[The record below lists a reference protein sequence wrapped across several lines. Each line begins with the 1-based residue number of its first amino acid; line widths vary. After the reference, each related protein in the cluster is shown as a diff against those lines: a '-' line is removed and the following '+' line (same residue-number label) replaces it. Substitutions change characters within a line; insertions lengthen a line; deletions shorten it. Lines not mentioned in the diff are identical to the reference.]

1 MNRIG
6 CDHIL
11 IQHWVRPA
19 IAPLMGAILSP
30 LVFSKM
36 VLAQLIVPDNT
47 LGPEQSVVAPGAT
60 ADEFFIDGG
69 AQRNTALFHSFE
81 RFGIN
86 PNQTVFFSNP
96 AIVENIFARVTGG
109 TASNINGLLGVDGPA
124 NLFFVNP
131 SGILFGPNAQLDV
144 AGAFVVTTA
153 DRFLLPNSNSF
164 NAVNPNA
171 PPLLT
176 VSVPLGVQFGATP
189 QPISVNGAT
198 LETAVGEPFALLGGQ
213 VNLNGAEI
221 LAPGGR
227 VGLSGLSQP
236 GTLLFDLEAATPD
249 TFLTV
254 PVEGRSNLTLTS
266 STIDTVEEGGGDI
279 VFEAGNISLNQTNLF
294 VGLNAD
300 VADVNAQGG
309 SVLLNGTGDIQL
321 IDSTVRSLV
330 EDLGQG
336 ETIRISGQNLTLQDN
351 SQILTSTLGDSSSG
365 DIRIDLTN
373 RLRLERGSEIVSQ
386 SSADGFMSDAGS
398 ILINAPDI
406 RLSFSSGISS
416 ESAGSGG
423 DIRITTNSLWVR
435 EESGIST
442 RKLGPNT
449 SEGDI
454 RIQANSILVDDR
466 GGPTLDRSPIGI
478 TTSVTFFPEDLG
490 LPPETLGGTGG
501 NIEIDTQNLT
511 LIGGLIA
518 PVVFGNAQGGD
529 LTIRAGDTVQL
540 IGDPAAARTDFAGVA
555 ELSTAI
561 RDSTTEGFS
570 GDIRINARHLILRD
584 GSIID
589 AGAEGLGNSGDIFI
603 NTTESVTL
611 QGTLNGQPSR
621 ILTQLQNPGMF
632 EGGNID
638 LVTGRLTIQ
647 DGGQISTSTTTNS
660 IGNGGDISVVANQS
674 ILITGSSPRVTLP
687 AADADSPFVLDSTN
701 TLFPSG
707 IFATAPGDGNAGGIE
722 IFSPNIT
729 LRNGAQLSVSSRND
743 GSAGNLFV
751 RSNRFVLD
759 DAALLAEAVEG
770 NQADIGLI
778 VRDSLQILNG
788 SRISTLAGGNA
799 DGGNIELTVG
809 QLTIRDGG
817 QITASTTADSV
828 GNGGIVRV
836 NANQGISITGSMP
849 SPTGI
854 FTSSLGEG
862 DAGDVEIVTPTL
874 MVSNGAQVSVSSS
887 AGAAGFLSIDANKVT
902 LDNSALLAEAA
913 DGNLADIRLS
923 IRDSL
928 QLLKG
933 SRISTVAGGNADG
946 GNIELTTGQLT
957 LRDGSQ
963 ILASTTADSVG
974 NGGVVQVN
982 ANQGILI
989 TGSSPVPSGIFASAL
1004 GEGDAG
1010 DVEIVTPALMVS
1022 NGAQI
1027 SVSSAMGAAGLL
1039 FIDAN
1044 TVVLD
1049 NAGLL
1054 AEAVEGNLANIEL
1067 SVRDSL
1073 QLLNGSRIS
1082 TVASGDADGG
1092 NIFIGGTDTQLLRF
1106 LTLQGGSIISAENF
1120 GGFGN
1125 GGSIDI
1131 AAQFIIAFPS
1141 ELNRIIANAFEG
1153 DGGDIDIFTNAIFGP
1168 QFLEISASSQLG
1180 VNGEINI
1187 ETIATDPASALSQ
1200 LPENVL
1206 DSSTQIA
1213 DACAVPRTGQSQFVV
1228 TGRGGLPLM
1237 PSSRPAGS
1245 YLLADL
1251 GTQALPEVTPAL
1263 QEAKQLV
1270 VTARGD
1276 YYLQGE
1282 SSRTPAKLLEEGRQ
1296 AYQQANYTDA
1306 VVHWTQAATQLSKH
1320 PDAYASVQSHLALA
1334 YHYLGD
1340 WEQARSAIES
1350 SQRALTPDL
1359 IAEQPALQAQVLNAR
1374 ASLFLARGDTRNAL
1388 EDWQAAANAYQRAG
1402 DDSGNL
1408 QMQLN
1413 QIQVLQD
1420 LGYLRQAQQ
1429 QLAQLMPILE
1439 QQPPSPVKAMAQL
1452 NLGKVSRAEGNM
1464 LRSQRQIEA
1473 ALNTAQS
1480 LNQPAL
1486 TSTILLNLGH
1496 TFRGQGNTQKALDYY
1511 QQALGIAPTPLI
1523 QFQVQV
1529 SRFDLLVAQ
1538 NDPAALQLLQELQE
1552 QTRSLPSSREGI
1564 YAQLHLIETV
1574 LSVAKKD
1581 KSSSL
1586 LDLLNRVQGQAQAL
1600 DDPNAQSYILG
1611 YQGRIYGEAQQWSQA
1626 VSLTERA
1633 LQHVHRQ
1640 QSPELLY
1647 QLAWQLGRYR
1657 RQLGNRQGAISA
1669 YLDAVAALDSLR
1681 GDLKTASD
1689 DVRFTFRDG
1698 VEPVYRELVGLL
1710 LEGDMTQAD
1719 SSRNLKRARKLI
1731 ENLQLNEI
1739 RDYFQDACVQAEPR
1753 EVDQVDPKAAVI
1765 YPIVLE
1771 DRVDVIISIGK
1782 QPLRHYSTPIE
1793 PGQVDDTVKQLLRS
1807 LTTPLGSVQKRNLT
1821 QLKQLYDWVVGPAAA
1836 DLAQQDVETLVFVAD
1851 GALRTLP
1858 LTMLYDG
1865 EQYLIE
1871 KFNVALSPGLD
1882 LLAPRPHAREKVKL
1896 LVGGVSEARS
1906 GFPALPYVAKE
1917 VEQITSQIQEHA
1929 VLFNQDLTQQN
1940 LKDYL
1945 TEVSSEVVH
1954 LATHAEF
1961 GASPEDTFI
1970 LTWEG
1975 RLSIQA
1981 MASLLRNRIR
1991 TSEVPIDLLVLSACE
2006 TATGNSRAVLGIAG
2020 MAIRSGVRS
2029 TLAGLWALDDQA
2041 AAAFMGHFYKA
2052 LAQPNTTKAAAF
2064 RQAQLALM
2072 KDPQFRAP
2080 YFWSPFVLVG
2090 NWL

>member
-6 CDHIL
+6 CDRIL
-11 IQHWVRPA
+11 IQHWLRQVTA
-19 IAPLMGAILSP
+19 ITPLMGVILSP
-30 LVFSKM
+30 LMFSKM
-36 VLAQLIVPDNT
+36 VLAQLIAPDNT
-47 LGPEQSVVAPGAT
+47 LGSEQSVVAPGAT

-81 RFGIN
+81 RFGIS

-96 AIVENIFARVTGG
+96 AAIENIFARVTGG

-144 AGAFVVTTA
+144 AGAFVATTA
-153 DRFLLPNSNSF
+153 DRFLLPNGNSF
-164 NAVNPNA
+164 SAVNPNA

-176 VSVPLGVQFGATP
+176 VSVPLGVQFGATS
-189 QPISVNGAT
+189 QPIAVNGST
-198 LETAVGEPFALLGGQ
+198 LETAVGEPLVLLGGQ
-213 VNLNGAEI
+213 VNLNDAEI

-236 GTLLFDLEAATPD
+236 GSLLFDLEAATPD
-249 TFLTV
+249 TFLTA
-254 PVEGRSNLTLTS
+254 PVGGRSNVMLNNS
-266 STIDTVEEGGGDI
+266 MIDTVEEGGGDI
-279 VFEAGNISLNQTNLF
+279 ILQAQNISLNQTNLF
-294 VGLNAD
+294 VGLNED
-300 VADVNAQGG
+300 VDDVDAQGG
-309 SVLLNGTGDIQL
+309 AILLNGTGNIQL
-321 IDSTVRSLV
+321 TESTIRSLV
-330 EDLGQG
+330 EDLGEG
-336 ETIRISGQNLTLQDN
+336 ETIRISSQNLTLQDN

-373 RLRLERGSEIVSQ
+373 RLRLERGAEILSQ

-406 RLSFSSGISS
+406 NLSFSSGISS

-423 DIRITTNSLWVR
+423 DIKITTNSLWVR
-435 EESGIST
+435 EESDIRT
-442 RKLGPNT
+442 RKFGPDT

-454 RIQANSILVDDR
+454 RIRANNILVDDR
-466 GGPTLDRSPIGI
+466 GGPTQDRPPIGI

-501 NIEIDTQNLT
+501 DIEIDTQNLT

-540 IGDPAAARTDFAGVA
+540 IGDPAAARRNFAGVA

-603 NTTESVTL
+603 NTKESVTI

-621 ILTQLQNPGMF
+621 ILTQLQNPGAF

-647 DGGQISTSTTTNS
+647 DGGQISTSTTPDS

-674 ILITGSSPRVTLP
+674 LLITGSSSRVPLP
-687 AADADSPFVLDSTN
+687 AADADSPLVLDSTN

-722 IFSPNIT
+722 VFSPNIT
-729 LRNGAQLSVSSRND
+729 LRNGAQLSVSSTND

-751 RSNRFVLD
+751 RSNTVILD
-759 DAALLAEAVEG
+759 NAALFAEAVEG
-770 NQADIGLI
+770 NQADIGLV
-778 VRDSLQILNG
+778 VRDSLQLLNG

-799 DGGNIELTVG
+799 DGGNIELMTG

-817 QITASTTADSV
+817 
-828 GNGGIVRV
+828 
-836 NANQGISITGSMP
+836 
-849 SPTGI
+849 
-854 FTSSLGEG
+854 
-862 DAGDVEIVTPTL
+862 
-874 MVSNGAQVSVSSS
+874 
-887 AGAAGFLSIDANKVT
+887 
-902 LDNSALLAEAA
+902 
-913 DGNLADIRLS
+913 
-923 IRDSL
+923 
-928 QLLKG
+928 
-933 SRISTVAGGNADG
+933 
-946 GNIELTTGQLT
+946 
-957 LRDGSQ
+957 Q

-974 NGGVVQVN
+974 NGGVVQVE
-982 ANQGILI
+982 ANQGISI
-989 TGSSPVPSGIFASAL
+989 SGSSSVPSGIFASSL

-1010 DVEIVTPALMVS
+1010 DVEIVTPSLMVS

-1027 SVSSAMGAAGLL
+1027 SVSSSMGAAGRL
-1039 FIDAN
+1039 FIEAN

-1049 NAGLL
+1049 NAELL

-1073 QLLNGSRIS
+1073 QLLNRSRIS
-1082 TVASGDADGG
+1082 TVARDEADGG

-1106 LTLQGGSIISAENF
+1106 LTLQGGSIISAENS

-1168 QFLEISASSQLG
+1168 QFLNISASSQLG
-1180 VNGEINI
+1180 VDGEENI
-1187 ETIATDPASALSQ
+1187 ETIATDPTSALTQ
-1200 LPENVL
+1200 LPGNVL
-1206 DSSTQIA
+1206 DKSNQIA
-1213 DACAVPRTGQSQFVV
+1213 DACADPRSGQSQFVV

-1245 YLLADL
+1245 YLLTDL
-1251 GTQALPEVTPAL
+1251 GTQSLPDVTPAL

-1282 SSRTPAKLLEEGRQ
+1282 LSRTLPKLLEDARQ
-1296 AYQQANYTDA
+1296 AYQQANYSDA
-1306 VVHWTQAATQLSKH
+1306 VVHWTQAAHQLSQH
-1320 PDAYASVQSHLALA
+1320 PDAYVSVQSYLALA
-1334 YHYLGD
+1334 YHHLGD
-1340 WEQARSAIES
+1340 WEEARRAMTASQA
-1350 SQRALTPDL
+1350 ALTPDL
-1359 IAEQPALQAQVLNAR
+1359 IAGQPALQAQVLSAR
-1374 ASLFLARGDTRNAL
+1374 ASLFLARGDTRSAL
-1388 EDWQAAANAYQRAG
+1388 EDWQTAANAYQQAG
-1402 DDSGNL
+1402 DDSGSL
-1408 QMQLN
+1408 QVQLN

-1429 QLAQLMPILE
+1429 QLVQLLQILE
-1439 QQPPSPVKAMAQL
+1439 QRPPSPVKAMTQL

-1473 ALNTAQS
+1473 ALKTAQS

-1511 QQALGIAPTPLI
+1511 QQAHTIAPTPLI

-1529 SRFDLLVAQ
+1529 SQFDLLVVQ
-1538 NDPAALQLLQELQE
+1538 KDPAVSQLFKELQV
-1552 QTRSLPSSREGI
+1552 QTQQLPSSKAGI
-1564 YAQLHLIETV
+1564 YTQLHLIETV
-1574 LSVAKKD
+1574 LDSGLEESKT
-1581 KSSSL
+1581 L
-1586 LDLLNRVQGQAQAL
+1586 MDLLARIQRQAQEL
-1600 DDPNAQSYILG
+1600 DDPNAQSYVLG
-1611 YQGRIYGEAQQWSQA
+1611 YQGRIYGEAKQWSQA
-1626 VSLTERA
+1626 VSMTEQA

-1640 QSPELLY
+1640 KSPEVLY

-1657 RQLGNRQGAISA
+1657 RKLGNRQGAISA
-1669 YLDAVAALDSLR
+1669 YLDAVAALDFLR
-1681 GDLKTASD
+1681 GDLRTASD

-1719 SSRNLKRARKLI
+1719 ASNNLKRARSLI
-1731 ENLQLNEI
+1731 EDLQLNEI
-1739 RDYFQDACVQAEPR
+1739 RDYFQDACVQAQPR
-1753 EVDQVDPKAAVI
+1753 DVDQVDPKAAVI
-1765 YPIVLE
+1765 YPIVLK
-1771 DRVDVIISIGK
+1771 DRVDVIVSIGK
-1782 QPLRHYSTPIE
+1782 QPLRHYSTPME
-1793 PGQVDDTVKQLLRS
+1793 PGQLDDTVQQLLRS
-1807 LTTPLGSVQKRNLT
+1807 LTTPLGSVQKKNLIK
-1821 QLKQLYDWVVGPAAA
+1821 LKQIYDWVVGPVAA
-1836 DLAQQDVETLVFVAD
+1836 DLAQQDIETLVFVAD

-1858 LTMLYDG
+1858 LTTLHDG

-1871 KFNVALSPGLD
+1871 KYNVVLSPGLD
-1882 LLAPRPHAREKVKL
+1882 LLAPSPQDREKVKL

-1917 VEQITSQIQEHA
+1917 VEQITTQIQDHD
-1929 VLFNQDLTQQN
+1929 VLFNQDLTKQN

-2029 TLAGLWALDDQA
+2029 TLAGLWSLDDQA
-2041 AAAFMGHFYKA
+2041 AAAFMGHFYEA

-2072 KDPQFRAP
+2072 KDPQFKAP

>member
-1 MNRIG
+1 M
-6 CDHIL
+6 
-11 IQHWVRPA
+11 
-19 IAPLMGAILSP
+19 ILSP

-144 AGAFVVTTA
+144 AGAFVATTA
-153 DRFLLPNSNSF
+153 DRFLLPNGNSF

-189 QPISVNGAT
+189 QPILVNGST

-213 VNLNGAEI
+213 ANLNGAEI

-254 PVEGRSNLTLTS
+254 PVGGRSNLTLTN

-300 VADVNAQGG
+300 VTDVNAQGG

-373 RLRLERGSEIVSQ
+373 HLRLERGAEIVSQ

-454 RIQANSILVDDR
+454 RIQANTILVDDR
-466 GGPTLDRSPIGI
+466 GGPTLDRPPIGI

-540 IGDPAAARTDFAGVA
+540 MGDPAAARTDFTGVA

-589 AGAEGLGNSGDIFI
+589 AGAEGFGNSGDIFI

-621 ILTQLQNPGMF
+621 ILTQLQNPGLF

-674 ILITGSSPRVTLP
+674 VLITGSSPRVTLP

-707 IFATAPGDGNAGGIE
+707 IFATAPGDGNAGGIDV
-722 IFSPNIT
+722 FSPNIT
-729 LRNGAQLSVSSRND
+729 LRNGAQLSVTSTND
-743 GSAGNLFV
+743 GSAGNIFV

-759 DAALLAEAVEG
+759 DADLLAEAVEG

-778 VRDSLQILNG
+778 VRDSLRLLN
-788 SRISTLAGGNA
+788 
-799 DGGNIELTVG
+799 
-809 QLTIRDGG
+809 
-817 QITASTTADSV
+817 
-828 GNGGIVRV
+828 
-836 NANQGISITGSMP
+836 
-849 SPTGI
+849 
-854 FTSSLGEG
+854 
-862 DAGDVEIVTPTL
+862 
-874 MVSNGAQVSVSSS
+874 
-887 AGAAGFLSIDANKVT
+887 
-902 LDNSALLAEAA
+902 
-913 DGNLADIRLS
+913 
-923 IRDSL
+923 
-928 QLLKG
+928 G

-946 GNIELTTGQLT
+946 GNIELTTGHLT
-957 LRDGSQ
+957 IRYGSQ

-989 TGSSPVPSGIFASAL
+989 TGSSPVSSGIFASAL

-1027 SVSSAMGAAGLL
+1027 SVSSAMGAAGRL
-1039 FIDAN
+1039 FIEAN

-1106 LTLQGGSIISAENF
+1106 LTLQGGSIISAENS

-1180 VNGEINI
+1180 LNGEINI

-1206 DSSTQIA
+1206 DTSTQIA

-1251 GTQALPEVTPAL
+1251 GTQALSEVTPAL

-1296 AYQQANYTDA
+1296 AYQQANYADA
-1306 VVHWTQAATQLSKH
+1306 VVHWTKAANQLSKH
-1320 PDAYASVQSHLALA
+1320 PDAYTSVQSHLALA

-1359 IAEQPALQAQVLNAR
+1359 IAEQPALQAQVLSAR
-1374 ASLFLARGDTRNAL
+1374 ASLFLARGDTRSAL

-1408 QMQLN
+1408 QVQLN

-1429 QLAQLMPILE
+1429 QLVQLMQILE
-1439 QQPPSPVKAMAQL
+1439 QQPPSPVKAMTQL

-1473 ALNTAQS
+1473 ALNTAQP

-1496 TFRGQGNTQKALDYY
+1496 TFRGQGNIQKALDYY

-1538 NDPAALQLLQELQE
+1538 NDPAASQLLRELQE
-1552 QTRSLPSSREGI
+1552 QTGSLPSSREGI

-1574 LSVAKKD
+1574 LTTTKKD
-1581 KSSSL
+1581 KSSTL
-1586 LDLLNRVQGQAQAL
+1586 LDLLNRVQRQAQGL
-1600 DDPNAQSYILG
+1600 DDLNAQSYILG

-1626 VSLTERA
+1626 VSLTEQA

-1640 QSPELLY
+1640 QSPEVLY

-1669 YLDAVAALDSLR
+1669 YLDAVAALDALR

-1719 SSRNLKRARKLI
+1719 SSSNLKRARKLI

-1771 DRVDVIISIGK
+1771 DRVDVIISIGDH
-1782 QPLRHYSTPIE
+1782 PLRHYSTPIE

-1807 LTTPLGSVQKRNLT
+1807 LTTPLGSVQKKNLT
-1821 QLKQLYDWVVGPAAA
+1821 KLKQIYDWVVEPAAA

-1871 KFNVALSPGLD
+1871 KYNVALSPGLD
-1882 LLAPRPHAREKVKL
+1882 LLAPRPQAREKVKL

-1981 MASLLRNRIR
+1981 MASILRNRIR

-2072 KDPQFRAP
+2072 KDPQFKAP